1 MQIVNYVLIVLMLVL
16 VGVAGLQFTYLFYAD
31 RLDRERR
38 NYLRALERTAKE
50 LRSRLEAAE
59 EKIAEQEALLEK
71 FVPEYI
77 GDEDTWSEV
86 IEEV

>member
-1 MQIVNYVLIVLMLVL
+1 MQILNYVLIVLLLVL

-38 NYLRALERTAKE
+38 GHLRDLERKARE
-50 LRSRLEAAE
+50 LQKKLEAAE
-59 EKIAEQEALLEK
+59 SKIADQNALLEK

-77 GDEDTWSEV
+77 AEEDVWSDV
-86 IEEV
+86 IEER